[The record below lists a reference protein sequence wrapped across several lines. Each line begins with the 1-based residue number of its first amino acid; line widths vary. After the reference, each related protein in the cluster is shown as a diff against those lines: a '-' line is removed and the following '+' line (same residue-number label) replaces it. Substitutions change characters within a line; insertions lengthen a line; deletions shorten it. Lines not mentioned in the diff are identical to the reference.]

1 MSNNL
6 ELRSRRFS
14 IRHLRP
20 ETDYELRV
28 RANNEAGSSERVFA
42 FETVSRNAAGER
54 LGEGSSL
61 DSRGEGGEAGS
72 ATAVVVPAIVGVLL
86 SIAAIFSGVVLL
98 KRRELF
104 CPRQIQGG
112 PSGFR
117 VFHCLPNS
125 AWADGNLAEG
135 AGQVGKMVEH
145 RN

>member
-61 DSRGEGGEAGS
+61 DSRGEDGEGGAGV
-72 ATAVVVPAIVGVLL
+72 TVMVPAIFGVLL
-86 SIAAIFSGVVLL
+86 SIAAIFCGVVMI
-98 KRRELF
+98 KRRRSYLQDSTRK
-104 CPRQIQGG
+104 C
-112 PSGFR
+112 S
-117 VFHCLPNS
+117 
-125 AWADGNLAEG
+125 
-135 AGQVGKMVEH
+135 
-145 RN
+145 

>member
-1 MSNNL
+1 MQDNHWTLVSNSL

-61 DSRGEGGEAGS
+61 DSRGENGEGGGGVAV
-72 ATAVVVPAIVGVLL
+72 AVPAVVGVII
-86 SIAAIFSGVVLL
+86 SIFAIFCGVFMI
-98 KRRELF
+98 KRRE
-104 CPRQIQGG
+104 
-112 PSGFR
+112 
-117 VFHCLPNS
+117 
-125 AWADGNLAEG
+125 
-135 AGQVGKMVEH
+135 
-145 RN
+145 

>member
-1 MSNNL
+1 MVSNNL

-61 DSRGEGGEAGS
+61 DSRGEGGEGGVGA
-72 ATAVVVPAIVGVLL
+72 AVVAPAIVGVLL
-86 SIAAIFSGVVLL
+86 SIAAIFTGVVII

-104 CPRQIQGG
+104 CPPLLRKD
-112 PSGFR
+112 FR
-117 VFHCLPNS
+117 ESFS
-125 AWADGNLAEG
+125 E
-135 AGQVGKMVEH
+135 M
-145 RN
+145 

>member
-61 DSRGEGGEAGS
+61 DSRGEGGEGGVGA
-72 ATAVVVPAIVGVLL
+72 AVVVPAIVGVLL
-86 SIAAIFSGVVLL
+86 SIAAIFTGVVII
-98 KRRELF
+98 KRREFRIRRELF
-104 CPRQIQGG
+104 CPPLLRKD
-112 PSGFR
+112 FR
-117 VFHCLPNS
+117 ESFS
-125 AWADGNLAEG
+125 E
-135 AGQVGKMVEH
+135 M
-145 RN
+145 

>member
-1 MSNNL
+1 MQDNHWTLVSNSL

-61 DSRGEGGEAGS
+61 DSRGESGEGGGAR
-72 ATAVVVPAIVGVLL
+72 AAVAVPAVVGVII
-86 SIAAIFSGVVLL
+86 SIFAIFCGVFMI
-98 KRRELF
+98 KRRE
-104 CPRQIQGG
+104 
-112 PSGFR
+112 
-117 VFHCLPNS
+117 
-125 AWADGNLAEG
+125 
-135 AGQVGKMVEH
+135 
-145 RN
+145 